1 MTKLEEKLLELGYVG
16 VFVGNDNNIYYT
28 KKTKRIV
35 LDFKCE
41 KIITS
46 YLRLPSLEI
55 DNQKQIK
62 KIQQAFNQL
71 QKDLE
76 VLKEYEC

>member
-1 MTKLEEKLLELGYVG
+1 MMTKLEEKLIELGYNG
-16 VFVGNDNNIYYT
+16 VFVGNDNNIYY
-28 KKTKRIV
+28 KKQTKRIV
-35 LDFKCE
+35 LDFECK

-46 YLRLPSLEI
+46 YLRLSSLEI

-62 KIQQAFNQL
+62 RIQQAFNQL

-76 VLKEYEC
+76 ELKDE